1 MKGKNSKQLSLDF
14 EGKVEPR
21 DKKIVINNH
30 DTAFVKTT
38 RVISLMNKLEEKKI
52 NEQSIIMGSV
62 LSRISHMLK

>member
-38 RVISLMNKLEEKKI
+38 RVISLMNKLEEKK
-52 NEQSIIMGSV
+52 
-62 LSRISHMLK
+62 